1 MIKLT
6 GLAKAY
12 DGNQVLNGIDLEVKK
27 GDIVVIIGPS
37 GTGKSTLLR
46 CLNLLET
53 PDAGTLAIDDLELDL
68 AHASEQQAIELR
80 KRASFVFQ
88 NYALFA
94 NKTALDNIAEGL
106 ITVWKQPKAE
116 ARATALGI
124 LKDIGLADKQDAYP
138 ASLSGGQQQRVGI
151 GRAMAAHSKVI
162 LFDEPTS
169 ALDPEWVDEVLGLM
183 KELARQLRLRDVGGI
198 VIVDLIDMEKD
209 KNRQAVLAA
218 LKDAVKSDRMPVKI
232 EGITRLGLLEMTRKR
247 KGEQLRR
254 ALRTTCGVCSGSGEL
269 LCEEEIARR
278 ALRQA
283 RRMALAGQR
292 GPFVICLAEKAAKV
306 LAAMPQPENC
316 PPVYALAS
324 GGYREKFSVIQPGE
338 GEIPEQAA
346 ALQTNK

>member
-12 DGNQVLNGIDLEVKK
+12 DGNQVLNSIDLEVKK
-27 GDIVVIIGPS
+27 GEIVVIIGPS

-53 PDAGTLAIDDLELDL
+53 PDAGQLVIDDLQLNL
-68 AHASEQQAIELR
+68 ASASEQQAIELR

-88 NYALFA
+88 NYA
-94 NKTALDNIAEGL
+94 NKTAQDNIAEGL

-124 LKDIGLADKQDAYP
+124 LEDIGLADKKDAYP

-183 KELARQLRLRDVGGI
+183 KKLARQHQTMVVVTHEIEFARDVADRVIFMEGGRI
-198 VIVDLIDMEKD
+198 VEQGPPDQILVDPKD
-209 KNRQAVLAA
+209 PR
-218 LKDAVKSDRMPVKI
+218 
-232 EGITRLGLLEMTRKR
+232 TREF
-247 KGEQLRR
+247 LR
-254 ALRTTCGVCSGSGEL
+254 
-269 LCEEEIARR
+269 
-278 ALRQA
+278 
-283 RRMALAGQR
+283 
-292 GPFVICLAEKAAKV
+292 KV
-306 LAAMPQPENC
+306 L
-316 PPVYALAS
+316 
-324 GGYREKFSVIQPGE
+324 K
-338 GEIPEQAA
+338 
-346 ALQTNK
+346 

>member
-6 GLAKAY
+6 GLSKAY
-12 DGNQVLNGIDLEVKK
+12 HGNQVLNGIDLEVKK
-27 GDIVVIIGPS
+27 GEIVVIIGPS

-53 PDAGTLAIDDLELDL
+53 PDAGTLAIDDLELNL
-68 AHASEQQAIELR
+68 AKASEQQAIELR

-169 ALDPEWVDEVLGLM
+169 ALDTDNRAAFIKLLFEECDKQGSTLIFVSHDPYLEPLFPRVENLQ
-183 KELARQLRLRDVGGI
+183 QL
-198 VIVDLIDMEKD
+198 
-209 KNRQAVLAA
+209 N
-218 LKDAVKSDRMPVKI
+218 
-232 EGITRLGLLEMTRKR
+232 
-247 KGEQLRR
+247 RR
-254 ALRTTCGVCSGSGEL
+254 ATC
-269 LCEEEIARR
+269 
-278 ALRQA
+278 
-283 RRMALAGQR
+283 
-292 GPFVICLAEKAAKV
+292 
-306 LAAMPQPENC
+306 
-316 PPVYALAS
+316 
-324 GGYREKFSVIQPGE
+324 
-338 GEIPEQAA
+338 
-346 ALQTNK
+346 

>member
-1 MIKLT
+1 MISVNHLF
-6 GLAKAY
+6 KAFG
-12 DGNQVLNGIDLEVKK
+12 DHMVLN
-27 GDIVVIIGPS
+27 DITEQIEQGEKVVIIGPS

-183 KELARQLRLRDVGGI
+183 KELARQHQTMVVVTHEIEFARDVADRVIFMEGGRI
-198 VIVDLIDMEKD
+198 VEQGPPDQILVDPKD
-209 KNRQAVLAA
+209 PR
-218 LKDAVKSDRMPVKI
+218 
-232 EGITRLGLLEMTRKR
+232 TREF
-247 KGEQLRR
+247 LR
-254 ALRTTCGVCSGSGEL
+254 
-269 LCEEEIARR
+269 
-278 ALRQA
+278 
-283 RRMALAGQR
+283 
-292 GPFVICLAEKAAKV
+292 KV
-306 LAAMPQPENC
+306 L
-316 PPVYALAS
+316 
-324 GGYREKFSVIQPGE
+324 K
-338 GEIPEQAA
+338 
-346 ALQTNK
+346 

>member
-1 MIKLT
+1 M
-6 GLAKAY
+6 
-12 DGNQVLNGIDLEVKK
+12 
-27 GDIVVIIGPS
+27 
-37 GTGKSTLLR
+37 R

-53 PDAGTLAIDDLELDL
+53 PDAGTLAIDDLELNL
-68 AHASEQQAIELR
+68 AKASEQQAIELR

-183 KELARQLRLRDVGGI
+183 KELARQHQTMVVVTHEIEFARDVADRVIFMEGGGSSSRARRI
-198 VIVDLIDMEKD
+198 RYWSIPRIPVPGSSCGKSL
-209 KNRQAVLAA
+209 NSSLFGGLAA
-218 LKDAVKSDRMPVKI
+218 FFI
-232 EGITRLGLLEMTRKR
+232 EGSL
-247 KGEQLRR
+247 
-254 ALRTTCGVCSGSGEL
+254 V
-269 LCEEEIARR
+269 
-278 ALRQA
+278 
-283 RRMALAGQR
+283 
-292 GPFVICLAEKAAKV
+292 
-306 LAAMPQPENC
+306 
-316 PPVYALAS
+316 
-324 GGYREKFSVIQPGE
+324 
-338 GEIPEQAA
+338 
-346 ALQTNK
+346 

>member
-6 GLAKAY
+6 GLSKAY
-12 DGNQVLNGIDLEVKK
+12 HGNQVLNSIDLEVKK
-27 GDIVVIIGPS
+27 GEIVVIIGPS

-53 PDAGTLAIDDLELDL
+53 PDAGTLAIDDLELNL
-68 AHASEQQAIELR
+68 AKASEQQAIELR

-106 ITVWKQPKAE
+106 ITVWKQPKTE

-183 KELARQLRLRDVGGI
+183 KELARQHQTMVVVTHEIEFARDVADRVIFMEGGRI
-198 VIVDLIDMEKD
+198 VEQGPPDQILVDPKD
-209 KNRQAVLAA
+209 PR
-218 LKDAVKSDRMPVKI
+218 
-232 EGITRLGLLEMTRKR
+232 TREF
-247 KGEQLRR
+247 LR
-254 ALRTTCGVCSGSGEL
+254 
-269 LCEEEIARR
+269 
-278 ALRQA
+278 
-283 RRMALAGQR
+283 
-292 GPFVICLAEKAAKV
+292 KV
-306 LAAMPQPENC
+306 L
-316 PPVYALAS
+316 
-324 GGYREKFSVIQPGE
+324 K
-338 GEIPEQAA
+338 
-346 ALQTNK
+346 